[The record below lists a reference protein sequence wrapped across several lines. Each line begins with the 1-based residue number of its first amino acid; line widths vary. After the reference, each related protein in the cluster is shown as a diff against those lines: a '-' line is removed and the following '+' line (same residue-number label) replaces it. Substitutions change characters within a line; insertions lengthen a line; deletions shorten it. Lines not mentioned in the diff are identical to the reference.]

1 MIGKI
6 LGIIPIYRLSNK
18 LYKKGYKRIS
28 KVLDSLNYYL
38 HNSIIPAS
46 CEIGEGT
53 MIAYGGIGIVIHG
66 NSIIGKNCMIGQGI
80 TIGGKSGD
88 KNEIW
93 GYGGTP
99 IIEDNVYLGAGCR
112 IIGGVIIG
120 HDTIVAPNS
129 VIIKNTEACSIYS
142 GIPGKVIIKI
152 TKENIEKYRDYGV
165 RNCETVI

>member
-88 KNEIW
+88 KNEIS
-93 GYGGTP
+93 
-99 IIEDNVYLGAGCR
+99 R
-112 IIGGVIIG
+112 GGVWR
-120 HDTIVAPNS
+120 NS
-129 VIIKNTEACSIYS
+129 YNR
-142 GIPGKVIIKI
+142 G
-152 TKENIEKYRDYGV
+152 
-165 RNCETVI
+165 

>member
-88 KNEIW
+88 KNEIFS
-93 GYGGTP
+93 
-99 IIEDNVYLGAGCR
+99 
-112 IIGGVIIG
+112 GGVWR
-120 HDTIVAPNS
+120 NS
-129 VIIKNTEACSIYS
+129 YNR
-142 GIPGKVIIKI
+142 G
-152 TKENIEKYRDYGV
+152 
-165 RNCETVI
+165 

>member
-28 KVLDSLNYYL
+28 KVLDLLNYYL
-38 HNSIIPAS
+38 HNSVIPAS
-46 CEIGEGT
+46 CQIGEGT
-53 MIAYGGIGIVIHG
+53 TVAYGGIGVVIHG

-80 TIGGKSGD
+80 TIGGKSGE
-88 KNEIW
+88 KNKL
-93 GYGGTP
+93 GGEVP

-120 HDTIVAPNS
+120 HDAIIAPNS
-129 VIIKNTEACSIYS
+129 VIIKNTEAYSIYS
-142 GIPGKVIIKI
+142 GISGMIIIKI
-152 TKENIEKYRDYGV
+152 TKENIEKYRDYGIK
-165 RNCETVI
+165 NCETII

>member
-129 VIIKNTEACSIYS
+129 VIIRLS
-142 GIPGKVIIKI
+142 
-152 TKENIEKYRDYGV
+152 
-165 RNCETVI
+165 

>member
-1 MIGKI
+1 
-6 LGIIPIYRLSNK
+6 
-18 LYKKGYKRIS
+18 
-28 KVLDSLNYYL
+28 
-38 HNSIIPAS
+38 
-46 CEIGEGT
+46 

-88 KNEIW
+88 KNEILR

-99 IIEDNVYLGAGCR
+99 IIEDNVY
-112 IIGGVIIG
+112 
-120 HDTIVAPNS
+120 
-129 VIIKNTEACSIYS
+129 S
-142 GIPGKVIIKI
+142 GIPEKIIIKI

>member
-88 KNEIW
+88 KNEILR

-99 IIEDNVYLGAGCR
+99 IIEDNVY
-112 IIGGVIIG
+112 
-120 HDTIVAPNS
+120 
-129 VIIKNTEACSIYS
+129 S
-142 GIPGKVIIKI
+142 GIPEKIIIKI